1 MKKAILGIAVLA
13 LAACGQGKQAEPDM
27 KDAPKPA
34 ATETKAPADKPAMS
48 KAATDPR
55 LWMEEV
61 EGEKALAWVKQENK
75 RTLDDIESDPDFG
88 KFRDEALKILD
99 AKDKIDYGVERGGFV
114 YNFWH
119 DENHVRG
126 VWRRTTLTDY
136 AMGKPNWDVIIDMD
150 KLAKDEERNWVYKGN
165 SCLSPEYEDCMVTLS
180 DGGTDASYRRDFN
193 IKTKSFVDGG
203 FSLPESKG
211 GTAWADPNTLL
222 VATDWGNDSMTTSG
236 YPYVIKMWERGTPLE
251 DAKEVIRG
259 KKSDVGVWPVR
270 VELDDT
276 PYMFAIESTT
286 FYKNTYWYLPE
297 NAKPVK
303 LPVPEKSTFQDV
315 YAGQAVFTLEQ
326 DWTPVDGGETF
337 SSGSVVSFDLAH
349 FLQTGTLGNVHLVL
363 APGPRMSV
371 EGVSATKSALV
382 INTLDN
388 VTSKLFSYHFGDGK
402 WKGEPINLPANA
414 NIDIRSAN
422 DHSDI
427 MFVNVTS
434 FLTPDSLYMVDVAK
448 NEAKV
453 IRALPQRF
461 DTSDLVTEQM
471 EATSKDGTKIPYFLV
486 HKKGIKMDGKT
497 PTILYG
503 YGGFQ
508 ASILPSYSGYASNY
522 GTIGKLWLERGNA
535 YAIANIR
542 GGGEFGP
549 KWHDAAL
556 LTNRQKAY
564 DDFIAVAED
573 MINKGVT
580 SPRHLG
586 IRGRSNG
593 GLLVGVMY
601 TERPDLWNAVWC
613 GSPLLDMMRYNK
625 LLAGA
630 SWEAE
635 YGDPSTDPAIKAFW
649 EKTSPYQNVDKDK
662 KYPEIFFVTSTK
674 DDRVHPGHARKM
686 AKELQDDGKNFLY
699 YENIDGGHAN
709 VTNAKETA
717 RREALATVFF
727 SRQLMESEADKEVPP
742 K

>member
-1 MKKAILGIAVLA
+1 MRKAILCVAVLA
-13 LAACGQGKQAEPDM
+13 LAACGQGKQADETM
-27 KDAPKPA
+27 KQAK
-34 ATETKAPADKPAMS
+34 ATEAQPAQETHAVADHAQ
-48 KAATDPR
+48 TDPR
-55 LWMEEV
+55 LWLEEV
-61 EGEKALAWVKQENK
+61 HGEKALDWVKGENK
-75 RTLDDIESDPDFG
+75 RTLDIIENDPDFQ
-88 KFRDEALKILD
+88 KFDDEALKILD
-99 AKDKIDYGVERGGFV
+99 AKDKIDYGTERGGFV
-114 YNFWH
+114 YNFWR

-126 VWRRTTLTDY
+126 IWRRTTLTDY
-136 AMGKPNWDVIIDMD
+136 AMGNPKWDVLLDMD
-150 KLAKDEERNWVYKGN
+150 KLAKDEGKNWVYKGS
-165 SCLSPEYEDCMVTLS
+165 SCRPPEYDDCMITLS
-180 DGGTDASYRRDFN
+180 DGGLDASYRREFD
-193 IKTKSFVDGG
+193 IKTRSFVDGG
-203 FSLPESKG
+203 FSMPQSKA

-222 VATDWGNDSMTTSG
+222 VATDWGNDTMTDSG
-236 YPYVIKMWERGTPLE
+236 YPFVIKLWERGTPLE
-251 DAKEVIRG
+251 DAKEVLRG
-259 KKSDVGVWPVR
+259 KKSDVGVWPLR
-270 VELDDT
+270 VELNDK
-276 PYMFAIESTT
+276 PYMFGIESTT
-286 FYKNTYWYLPE
+286 FYKTTYWYLPE

-303 LPVPEKSTFQDV
+303 LPVPEKSSFQDV

-326 DWTPVDGGETF
+326 DWTPEEGGATF
-337 SSGSVVSFDLAH
+337 ASGSVVSFDLAH

-382 INTLDN
+382 VNTLDN
-388 VTSKLFSYHFGDGK
+388 VTSKLFAYTFTDGK
-402 WKGEPINLPANA
+402 WTGAELNLPANA
-414 NIDIRSAN
+414 NISIRSAN

-434 FLTPDSLYMVDVAK
+434 FLVPDSLYMVDVPK
-448 NEAKV
+448 NTAKV
-453 IRALPQRF
+453 IRQLPSRF
-461 DTSDLVTEQM
+461 DTSDLVTDQM

-486 HKKGIKMDGKT
+486 HKKGIKMDGTT
-497 PTILYG
+497 PTVLYG

-522 GTIGKLWLERGNA
+522 GTIGKLWLERGGA

-549 KWHDAAL
+549 KWHEAAL

-593 GLLVGVMY
+593 GLLMGVMY
-601 TERPDLWNAVWC
+601 TERPDLFNAVWC
-613 GSPLLDMMRYNK
+613 GSPLLDMLRYNK

-649 EKTSPYQNVDKDK
+649 DKTSPYQNVDPNK

-717 RREALATVFF
+717 RREAMATVFF
-727 SRQLMESEADKEVPP
+727 SRQLMARDAAEDVPP